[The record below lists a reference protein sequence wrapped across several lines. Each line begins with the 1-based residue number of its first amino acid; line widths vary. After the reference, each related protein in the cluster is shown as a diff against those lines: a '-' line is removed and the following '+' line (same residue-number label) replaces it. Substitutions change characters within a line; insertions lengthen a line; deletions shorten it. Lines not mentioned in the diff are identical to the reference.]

1 MCDSLKDLRLSK
13 NLTQKDIAKNIGIS
27 RSAYTLIENGDRN
40 PSLKVIRSLVQLL
53 GTKVTEIFF

>member
-13 NLTQKDIAKNIGIS
+13 NLTQKDIAENIGIS